1 MGNYSIVIQ
10 DSILLDSLKGK
21 KSTLIVGCAGCA
33 NVSTAY
39 EKNLPV
45 FKVEVEEKTGNR
57 TMTPYAIRSEAE
69 RLKRLLEANKIKA
82 EIVVNGNGVACE
94 PRIKNSPGSWDFLL
108 TSRTAPSTPSSCLPA
123 SRA

>member
-10 DSILLDSLKGK
+10 DSILLGSLKGK
-21 KSTLIVGCAGCA
+21 KSTLIVGCAGCAGCA

-69 RLKRLLEANKIKA
+69 RLKRLLEAN
-82 EIVVNGNGVACE
+82 
-94 PRIKNSPGSWDFLL
+94 
-108 TSRTAPSTPSSCLPA
+108 
-123 SRA
+123 

>member
-10 DSILLDSLKGK
+10 DSKLLDSLKGK
-21 KSTLIVGCAGCA
+21 KSTLIVGCA

-82 EIVVNGNGVACE
+82 EIVVNGEWCGV
-94 PRIKNSPGSWDFLL
+94 
-108 TSRTAPSTPSSCLPA
+108 
-123 SRA
+123 